1 VVAVT
6 ISETISEQTTNG
18 TEIHDMVVVGGGP
31 AGLSAATVL
40 ARARR
45 SVLVVDAGEPRNA
58 PAEGVHGYLSRD
70 GVSPGELAGAG
81 RAELARYGGRLID
94 GTVVSATRTA
104 GGFGVALAGGAV
116 VRGRRLLIATGLVDE
131 VPDVPGLGERWGRD
145 VLHCPYCHGWEV
157 RDRPLGV
164 LATGPMA
171 IHQALLLGQWSHDV
185 TLFRHTG
192 PEPTDSEWEQLVARR
207 VSVVDGEVVGLEVT
221 DDRLTGVRLAGGR
234 VVPRQALVV
243 APRFVARP
251 EPATSLGLGIIEHPA
266 GVGSRVAA
274 DPETLLA
281 GPGVW
286 VAGNVTNLMAQVVQA
301 AAEGARAAI
310 AINLDLLA
318 EDVGHAVAA
327 RRGPLTPAAAPPAA
341 FSPAAFSPAAE
352 SENCERVLGER
363 RHGVRP

>member
-1 VVAVT
+1 MTVLEQA
-6 ISETISEQTTNG
+6 ETDGMDTA
-18 TEIHDMVVVGGGP
+18 IHDVVVVGGGP
-31 AGLSAATVL
+31 AGLSGATVL

-58 PAEGVHGYLSRD
+58 PADGVHGFLSRD
-70 GVSPGELAGAG
+70 GFSPAELAAAG
-81 RAELARYGGRLID
+81 RAELGRYGGRLID
-94 GTVVSATRTA
+94 GTVVSATRT
-104 GGFGVALAGGAV
+104 GDGFSMALAGGGA
-116 VRGRRLLIATGLVDE
+116 VRGRRLLIAAGLVDE
-131 VPDVPGLGERWGRD
+131 LPDVPGLRERWGRD

-171 IHQALLLGQWSHDV
+171 IHQALLVGQWSDDV
-185 TLFRHTG
+185 TLFRHSG
-192 PEPTDSEWEQLVARR
+192 PEPTDGEWEQLAARR
-207 VSVVDGEVVGLEVT
+207 VSVVDGEVVGLDVT

-234 VVPRQALVV
+234 VVPRRALVV

-251 EPATSLGLGIIEHPA
+251 EPATSLGLGIVEQPA
-266 GVGSRVAA
+266 GVGSRVPA

-310 AINLDLLA
+310 AINADLLA
-318 EDVGHAVAA
+318 EDVSHAVATH
-327 RRGPLTPAAAPPAA
+327 RIPAA
-341 FSPAAFSPAAE
+341 
-352 SENCERVLGER
+352 
-363 RHGVRP
+363 